1 MSDKEEEEEDNIISL
16 NIQDSFILTYIHV
29 EYIYYIQLEL
39 HIPVML
45 GVDKL

>member
-1 MSDKEEEEEDNIISL
+1 MSEKEGDNISL

-29 EYIYYIQLEL
+29 EYILYIQIEL